1 VAEHVV
7 AIAPDA
13 HDLVALAPIAQR
25 DLETAPGLAKWARPD
40 GRARFALCGD
50 CHGDMLPPVR
60 QLFPIALEDVD
71 PLACYRNDERKGDP
85 WVMINMITSADGAT
99 AVNGRSGA
107 LGGPADKR
115 VFAAI
120 RSVADVI
127 LVGAGTVRA
136 ENYGPPSV
144 PARLAIVTAKLDLA
158 PDAKVF
164 SNGYRPII
172 VTTEDADATRRAELE
187 RVADVIVAGQGHV
200 DPRAALR
207 NFSGVV
213 LCEGGP
219 SLNGQ
224 LIADGLVDELCVSVA
239 PVLASGESAR
249 IAHGPDPE
257 QPVRVRLMRTLEED
271 GMLFL
276 RYVSDASVP
285 FPS

>member
-1 VAEHVV
+1 
-7 AIAPDA
+7 
-13 HDLVALAPIAQR
+13 
-25 DLETAPGLAKWARPD
+25 
-40 GRARFALCGD
+40 
-50 CHGDMLPPVR
+50 
-60 QLFPIALEDVD
+60 
-71 PLACYRNDERKGDP
+71 
-85 WVMINMITSADGAT
+85 MINMITSVDGAT

-136 ENYGPPSV
+136 ENYGPPTV

-172 VTTEDADATRRAELE
+172 VTTEDADATRRAALE
-187 RVADVIVAGQGHV
+187 RVADVIVAGRGHV
-200 DPRAALR
+200 DPQAALR

-224 LIADGLVDELCVSVA
+224 LIADGLVDELCLSLA
-239 PVLASGESAR
+239 PLLASGASAR
-249 IAHGPDPE
+249 IAHGPE
-257 QPVRVRLMRTLEED
+257 AASPVRLHLGRILEED
-271 GMLFL
+271 DVLFF
-276 RYVSDASVP
+276 RYVNGASG
-285 FPS
+285 PSPS